1 MLNNNHKNP
10 ACAFA
15 EPLISYLYGEIGG
28 VEKVEFEAHLKSCA
42 DCSNE
47 LAELGFART
56 AVQEWR
62 VEEFD
67 KLATPI
73 FEVPSNFVE
82 NPAVAANPRSWFSD
96 WRQIFSFKPALAL
109 SAMAIVVALFGVSLF
124 IFNFKSGNE
133 IALKTTNEKIVKTS
147 VSPTVEKIVQRPN
160 DVAGN
165 NADKAVASPENLP
178 SKVADKK
185 SVAPKSPTLKVS
197 MNTPKNNSTGG
208 AAIRVVQNTN
218 RENKKPPAAPKSSK
232 IPSLID
238 SPEEEDN
245 SVRLADLFDEI
256 GTR

>member
-28 VEKVEFEAHLKSCA
+28 AEKVEFEAHLKSCA
-42 DCSNE
+42 ACSNE

-109 SAMAIVVALFGVSLF
+109 SAMAIVIALFGVSLF
-124 IFNFKSGNE
+124 VFNFKSGNE
-133 IALKTTNEKIVKTS
+133 IAGKTSNEIVKTN
-147 VSPTVEKIVQRPN
+147 VSPTIEKTVQQLN
-160 DVAGN
+160 DTAGN
-165 NADKAVASPENLP
+165 NADKAIAFPENLP
-178 SKVADKK
+178 PKFADKK
-185 SVAPKSPTLKVS
+185 SVAPKSPTIKVS
-197 MNTPKNNSTGG
+197 MNAPKNNSTGG
-208 AAIRVVQNTN
+208 AAIRIVQNTN
-218 RENKKPPAAPKSSK
+218 RENKKSPAAPKSSK